1 MMVVEIFSLYV
12 QGLLLA
18 ILTVII
24 AGGFWLAWRASK
36 KLDKTVKERQAS
48 LYEAMMMAV
57 MTAPII
63 SFAYMAILLM
73 LKS

>member
-1 MMVVEIFSLYV
+1 MVVEIFSLYV

-48 LYEAMMMAV
+48 LYGAMMMAV
-57 MTAPII
+57 MTAPIL